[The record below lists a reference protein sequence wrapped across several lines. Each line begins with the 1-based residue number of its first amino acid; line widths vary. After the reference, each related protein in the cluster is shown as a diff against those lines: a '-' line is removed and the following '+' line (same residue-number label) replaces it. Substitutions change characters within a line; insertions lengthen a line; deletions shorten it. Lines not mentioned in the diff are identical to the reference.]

1 MILSDRTI
9 RRMLGARTL
18 TITPLEDSQKFRHE
32 GKVYSGLE
40 TLSADVIKDYDLV
53 IITTAHT
60 KVDYA
65 MVAACGV
72 PVFDCKNVCKNVKNQ
87 ENIEVL

>member
-1 MILSDRTI
+1 MEEFQKT
-9 RRMLGARTL
+9 GADTDYYDPF
-18 TITPLEDSQKFRHE
+18 IPKFRHE
-32 GKVYSGLE
+32 GKWYSGLE

-60 KVDYA
+60 KVDYE
-65 MVAACGV
+65 MVCSCGV
-72 PVFDCKNVCKNVKNQ
+72 PVFDCKNVCKNVSNR